1 MKTKQPKPEE
11 LFTCLHCGQKGFT
24 ARGLTAHMKAARC
37 IKARPPTKVLQPT
50 PPKKVKP
57 RTCDCCGVDIS
68 HRRPQ
73 ARTCGTPCRVWLVRH
88 S

>member
-1 MKTKQPKPEE
+1 MKTKAPQKEE

-24 ARGLTAHMKAARC
+24 ARGLTAHVKTARC
-37 IKARPPTKVLQPT
+37 QKAKTKA
-50 PPKKVKP
+50 PKEQKK
-57 RTCDCCGVDIS
+57 RLCQCCGVDIS

-88 S
+88 G